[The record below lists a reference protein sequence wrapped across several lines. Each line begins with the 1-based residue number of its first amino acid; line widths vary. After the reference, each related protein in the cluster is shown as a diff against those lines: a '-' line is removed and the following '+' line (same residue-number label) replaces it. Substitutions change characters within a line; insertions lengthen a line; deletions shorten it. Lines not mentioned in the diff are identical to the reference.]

1 MKNRKGFTIV
11 ELVIVIAVI
20 AILAAVLIPTFTT
33 VTKNAKISAAQSQA
47 KNGLDQIIAL
57 TGGQMTEKTVFAVS
71 DDDDFKAEYWFA
83 FEKNALKQID
93 PDKVDRTVYP
103 TKASKSETTGEE
115 PNQVTVTT
123 YTYLVYVTA
132 DCFGTDSD
140 AKTAARNAAK
150 GMIEDVAGLAEGSWN
165 LNDTAVGNYYV
176 WTYTVSATDVR
187 EFHVYYASEIQE
199 TMVVF
204 IANS

>member
-57 TGGQMTEKTVFAVS
+57 TGGQMSEGSLFVV
-71 DDDDFKAEYWFA
+71 DDSGDSKGDYWFA
-83 FEKNALKQID
+83 FTKNALKQVNLKNEKNKAED
-93 PDKVDRTVYP
+93 PTYP
-103 TKASKSETTGEE
+103 VNTAAANSLG
-115 PNQVTVTT
+115 
-123 YTYLVYVTA
+123 YYRVYVSA
-132 DCFGTDSD
+132 DCFQLNEG
-140 AKTAARNAAK
+140 KTAFTTDALASINKAQ
-150 GMIEDVAGLAEGSWN
+150 GMLA
-165 LNDTAVGNYYV
+165 DAVGLTGGSFGTPSIEATGDYYT
-176 WTYTVSATDVR
+176 WDYTVSGETPVVTS
-187 EFHVYYASEIQE
+187 FHVYFAAEIND

-204 IANS
+204 IA

>member
-57 TGGQMTEKTVFAVS
+57 TGGQMTEGTLFAVS
-71 DDDDFKAEYWFA
+71 DDDDAAAEYWFA
-83 FEKNALKQID
+83 FTKNALKQVNLGTEGY
-93 PDKVDRTVYP
+93 PVYSEKTVETVV
-103 TKASKSETTGEE
+103 TK
-115 PNQVTVTT
+115 T
-123 YTYLVYVTA
+123 YTVYVTA
-132 DCFGTDSD
+132 DCFGADGD
-140 AKTAARNAAK
+140 AKTAARKAAQ
-150 GMIEDVAGLAEGSWN
+150 GMFEDVAGLTGGSWN
-165 LNDTAVGNYYV
+165 LNETAVGSYYV
-176 WTYTVSATDVR
+176 WTYTVSETDVR
-187 EFHVYYASEIQE
+187 EFHVYYATEIQE

-204 IANS
+204 IANA